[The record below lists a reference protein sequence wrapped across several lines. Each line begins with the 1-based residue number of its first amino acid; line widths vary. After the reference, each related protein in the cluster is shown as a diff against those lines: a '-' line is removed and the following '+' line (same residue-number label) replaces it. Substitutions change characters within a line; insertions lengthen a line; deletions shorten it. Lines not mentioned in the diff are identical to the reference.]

1 MSTIKSMKIVSL
13 ELAKDTMIPAITIHT
28 DSNLCGV
35 GATFENAIRDII
47 IEEYAEDWKII
58 NQLNAM
64 SLVELANKYGICVTN
79 EVYTQWKDVPNVDNG
94 EFKALP
100 IMVTSLPIVLTKIR
114 NLSDGPMI
122 KVKGEFAYMNQ
133 LHRFQANSSANL
145 IYQVAVS
152 VYGEDAA
159 AQKTEGVGNIA
170 DMVKAFNIQI
180 DPKLNITDLYNQQ
193 FTEMLSEII
202 KNTPNIKQGEKKL
215 TKLARITLQDIDL
228 NPNKDWVITLI
239 IENEL
244 TAPFNIKYIVTSR
257 NNTDSPH
264 RSDAIAITGSQIIN
278 SLPLTMEKENELRQ
292 SGDEKFRDHFT
303 LVTATHLKGK
313 AFPKNNHGA
322 QMLNL
327 LAWFETVPAPDAIS
341 ALVKVMFESDAW
353 DPDMQGMK
361 NISGKAEDGEV
372 AFRICHAVGN
382 FFVEGTLETVKV
394 RIFKNHSSIQTYFHP
409 QEGTWADTPV
419 TYNINYK
426 DDFENHLRSV
436 VKAEIFNR
444 NNQAK

>member
-133 LHRFQANSSANL
+133 LHRFQSSSPGNL
-145 IYQVAVS
+145 IHQVGIS
-152 VYGEDAA
+152 VYGEDGVALK
-159 AQKTEGVGNIA
+159 AQGARNIG
-170 DMVKAFNIQI
+170 DFVKALNIQM
-180 DPKLNITDLYNQQ
+180 DPKICISDMFNQQ
-193 FTEMLSEII
+193 FTEMLSEIH
-202 KNTPNIKQGEKKL
+202 KNTPIIKQEEKKV

-228 NPNKDWVITLI
+228 NPNKDWVVSLT

-264 RSDAIAITGSQIIN
+264 RYDAVTITGSQIIN

-292 SGDEKFRDHFT
+292 LSDDKFREHFT
-303 LVTATHLKGK
+303 LVVASHLKKRG
-313 AFPKNNHGA
+313 FPKNNHGA

-353 DPDMQGMK
+353 DPDTQGMK

-372 AFRICHAVGN
+372 AFRVCHAVGN